1 MMVGFL
7 QRCKA
12 ASHTAW
18 VAEQR
23 VRLLVRLRVFKTG
36 FDYADIQES
45 CALDEGHG
53 RQLQRALAAAHAQG
67 GRRRHDVQTRGCA

>member
-12 ASHTAW
+12 ASHAAR
-18 VAEQR
+18 VAQER
-23 VRLLVRLRVFKTG
+23 ARLLVRLRVFETG
-36 FDYADIQES
+36 FDYADVQES

-53 RQLQRALAAAHAQG
+53 RQLQRALDAAHAQG
-67 GRRRHDVQTRGCA
+67 GRQHEVQTRGHA